1 MTKYNKNELKNYIVK
16 EIYDQKNAD
25 FGTVFIKDLQPK
37 CGKSITEE
45 INADEFRK
53 LTEFSPDEL
62 AQFNRLLSTENKY
75 NYIWIGLHD
84 VCDEFIVT
92 VVGRTSFLESSNR
105 MGDLFNAFPLKGT
118 MLKILNEITKMTE
131 DTLYH
136 ELNKY
141 TTSAII
147 IPFKVKDDS
156 YSVNN
161 IEVYVRNIVTPY
173 LKSKKFSILNIN

>member
-1 MTKYNKNELKNYIVK
+1 MTNYNKNDLKNYIVK
-16 EIYDQKNAD
+16 EIDDQKNSD

-37 CGKSITEE
+37 CGKSITEK
-45 INADEFRK
+45 INTDEFKK
-53 LTEFSPDEL
+53 LTKFSVDEL
-62 AQFNRLLSTENKY
+62 AKFNRLLSKKNKY

-84 VCDEFIVT
+84 VFDEFIVT
-92 VVGRTSFLESSNR
+92 VVARTSFRENSNK
-105 MGDLFNAFPLKGT
+105 MGDLFNAYPLRGT
-118 MLKILNEITKMTE
+118 MLKIVNEITKMTE

-147 IPFKVKDDS
+147 IPFKIKDDS
-156 YSVNN
+156 YSVND

-173 LKSKKFSILNIN
+173 LKSKKISILNTN